1 MTYRH
6 TFLGSTVAAAIL
18 AGSLALAPISAFGG
32 EMSAQ
37 QIENGLKLPR
47 TRGLSPAARP
57 EVVPADIAFI
67 NKARDESRSL
77 SKDDRGQM
85 AEIASKRPK
94 IDLDITFEYN
104 SAALSPKA
112 EPQLAS
118 LAQALAGPAL
128 VGSVIMLGGHTDA
141 KGGESYNQQL
151 SERRA
156 ETVKRYLVAR
166 YKIAPDTLI
175 TAGYG
180 KTKIKNSA
188 DPLAAENRRVEIVN
202 MVQRDEASAKVQ

>member
-1 MTYRH
+1 MTIRSRA
-6 TFLGSTVAAAIL
+6 LLKIAAAALTSCVIGAVPAR
-18 AGSLALAPISAFGG
+18 AGELTT
-32 EMSAQ
+32 Q

-47 TRGLSPAARP
+47 TRSLSPAARP
-57 EVVPADIAFI
+57 DIARADIAFI
-67 NKARDESRSL
+67 NTARGRSRSL
-77 SKDDRGQM
+77 SMDDRGQM
-85 AEIASKRPK
+85 AEIASRRPK
-94 IDLDITFEYN
+94 IDLDITFEYD

-118 LAQALAGPAL
+118 LARALNGPELAG
-128 VGSVIMLGGHTDA
+128 SIIMLGGHTDA

-156 ETVKRYLVAR
+156 ETVKRFLVTR

-180 KTKIKNSA
+180 KVNMKNAA
-188 DPLAAENRRVEIVN
+188 DPFASENRRVEIVN
-202 MVQRDEASAKVQ
+202 MAQRDEASAQPQ